1 MDRMVVGITVVG
13 DDRQGIVAAF
23 TNFVFAK
30 GGNIEEIS
38 QNVIRGTF
46 GMYVEA
52 SFGEM
57 DTASFDADLRHLAE
71 KERMSVNVYHAT
83 SAQKKIAVFVTKER
97 HCLDSLLEAA
107 GSGRVRG
114 RVAVIV
120 GTEETLKPVADE
132 AGIPFVAVRDRN
144 QESAEAQL
152 LEICGRYGVDLVVLA
167 RYMRILTPNFVWRY
181 PRRIINV
188 HPSLLPAFPGAYAYR
203 QAFERGTKV
212 IGVTTHYV
220 TENLDQGPIIL
231 QESFSVEPDDT
242 LDAIKDKG
250 QRLEAKTLTGAVK
263 LHLDNRLEVRWR
275 KVHIRPG

>member
-71 KERMSVNVYHAT
+71 KECMSVNVYHAT
-83 SAQKKIAVFVTKER
+83 SAQKRIAVFVTKER

-107 GSGRVRG
+107 GSGQVRG
-114 RVAVIV
+114 SVVVIV

-263 LHLDNRLEVRWR
+263 LHLENRLEVRWR

>member
-1 MDRMVVGITVVG
+1 MNRMVVGITVVG
-13 DDRQGIVAAF
+13 EDRQGIVAAF

-57 DTASFDADLRHLAE
+57 DAAAFDAELRQLAE
-71 KERMSVNVYHAT
+71 KERMNVNVYHAT

-107 GSGRVRG
+107 GSGQIRG

-132 AGIPFVAVRDRN
+132 AEIPFVVVRERN
-144 QESAEAQL
+144 QEKAEAQL
-152 LEICGRYGVDLVVLA
+152 LDICERYGVDLVVLA

-212 IGVTTHYV
+212 VGVTTHYV

-231 QESFSVEPDDT
+231 QESFEVEPDDT
-242 LDAIKDKG
+242 LEAIKAKG
-250 QRLEAKTLTGAVK
+250 QRLEARTLTGAVK
-263 LHLDNRLEVRWR
+263 LHLENRLEVRWR

>member
-13 DDRQGIVAAF
+13 EDRQGIVAAF

-57 DTASFDADLRHLAE
+57 DAASFDMELRQLAE
-71 KERMSVNVYHAT
+71 KERMNVNVYHAT
-83 SAQKKIAVFVTKER
+83 STQKKIAVFVTKER

-107 GSGRVRG
+107 GSGQIRG

-120 GTEETLKPVADE
+120 GTEETLKPVAEE
-132 AGIPFVAVRDRN
+132 AGIPFVAVQERN
-144 QESAEAQL
+144 QEKAEAQL

-212 IGVTTHYV
+212 VGVTTHYV

-231 QESFSVEPDDT
+231 QESFGVEPDDT
-242 LDAIKDKG
+242 LEAVKAKG
-250 QRLEAKTLTGAVK
+250 QRLEAKTLTAAVK
-263 LHLDNRLEVRWR
+263 LHLENRLEVRWR
-275 KVHIRPG
+275 KVHVRPG

>member
-13 DDRQGIVAAF
+13 EDRQGIVAAF

-52 SFGEM
+52 SFGEL
-57 DTASFDADLRHLAE
+57 DAASFDAELRQLAE
-71 KERMSVNVYHAT
+71 KERMNVNVYHAT

-107 GSGRVRG
+107 GSGQIRG

-132 AGIPFVAVRDRN
+132 AEIPFVVVQERN
-144 QESAEAQL
+144 QEKAEAQL
-152 LEICGRYGVDLVVLA
+152 LEICERHGVDLVVLA

-212 IGVTTHYV
+212 VGVTTHYV

-231 QESFSVEPDDT
+231 QESFEVEPDDT
-242 LDAIKDKG
+242 LEAIKAKG
-250 QRLEAKTLTGAVK
+250 QRLEARTLTGAVK
-263 LHLDNRLEVRWR
+263 LHLENRLEVRWR
-275 KVHIRPG
+275 KVHIRLG

>member
-52 SFGEM
+52 SFGEI
-57 DTASFDADLRHLAE
+57 DTASFDADLRQLAE

-114 RVAVIV
+114 SVAVIV

>member
-52 SFGEM
+52 SFGEI

-107 GSGRVRG
+107 GSGQVRG
-114 RVAVIV
+114 SVAVIV
-120 GTEETLKPVADE
+120 GTEETLKPVADQ

>member
-242 LDAIKDKG
+242 LDAIKNKG